1 MICDRVLLLFDY
13 HKFLFAIRRGRSNC
27 IAASAGLVPEGNRAQ
42 LVAAPLADS
51 ATRIEK

>member
-13 HKFLFAIRRGRSNC
+13 HKFLFAIRRGRSDC
-27 IAASAGLVPEGNRAQ
+27 IAESAGLVPEGNRSQ
-42 LVAAPLADS
+42 LIAAPLADW